1 MKKTSLILI
10 IAIFI
15 VQQSSFAQNT
25 LWLSNGKKIQ
35 IGDFNLENS
44 ELVLYKNKKGK
55 TKSVD
60 RYDVFSII
68 ESSNNEIIIYKKDSS
83 YEDAFNL
90 AEMKAFVEGQY
101 DASLNFKSPL
111 TTVGGIVVSGAA
123 AVVVN
128 PIYVLLVSG
137 AYTTTIGLT
146 KPIKSDLTIPEKYSG
161 NKYYELGY
169 NKAVKKKRVRN
180 AIIGS
185 VIGLAAGFTT
195 FVVVNQ

>member
-101 DASLNFKSPL
+101 DASLNFRSPL